1 MVSKEAWR
9 EQQINVSTHPD
20 RGCALPPS
28 TLAFLSDI
36 FQHLHRVTG
45 RLVTLNV
52 MGLFLVGTAISL
64 DLASDSAS
72 STATFGSLAKLS
84 LV

>member
-52 MGLFLVGTAISL
+52 MGLFLVGNYSNKP
-64 DLASDSAS
+64 
-72 STATFGSLAKLS
+72 GSGVRLCIIQ
-84 LV
+84 